1 MPKTWKPGEEK
12 RFARELVLGRTYYTV
27 VNIATN
33 MAPYEDSKLY
43 SEYVFTKRMPITGTP
58 CTEGGFSAVTLL
70 RQFGPIHDTPPR
82 GMRNIADRAPQVPDP
97 VGNVDDYA
105 RLDEVELRGLG
116 KRVRDGSNPINR
128 PRRGGVG
135 WRG

>member
-1 MPKTWKPGEEK
+1 MPKTWKPGQER
-12 RFARELVLGRTYYTV
+12 RFARELVLGKTYYTV
-27 VNIATN
+27 VDIATN

-43 SEYVFTKRMPITGTP
+43 SEYVFTKRSRMFGP
-58 CTEGGFSAVTLL
+58 CTEDGCPATTLL

-82 GMRNIADRAPQVPDP
+82 GMRNIADRAPQVAGP
-97 VGNVDDYA
+97 VGSNDYEG
-105 RLDEVELRGLG
+105 RLDEAELRGLG
-116 KRVRDGSNPINR
+116 KRVHDGSNPINR